1 MHNRQNHHNFDPLFQ
16 LDDIQISTLQVNMFC
31 MGRKYINIFVQ
42 IIETVFSPQTVI
54 ESMFVLHTFLSKII
68 TAIKSEQ
75 EKKSTQ
81 TMSTWIQGEMVS
93 KMFLREL
100 NYFDRNE
107 EGWVIEIVVGPNRM
121 V

>member
-1 MHNRQNHHNFDPLFQ
+1 
-16 LDDIQISTLQVNMFC
+16 
-31 MGRKYINIFVQ
+31 
-42 IIETVFSPQTVI
+42 
-54 ESMFVLHTFLSKII
+54 
-68 TAIKSEQ
+68 
-75 EKKSTQ
+75 
-81 TMSTWIQGEMVS
+81 MSTWIKGEMVS